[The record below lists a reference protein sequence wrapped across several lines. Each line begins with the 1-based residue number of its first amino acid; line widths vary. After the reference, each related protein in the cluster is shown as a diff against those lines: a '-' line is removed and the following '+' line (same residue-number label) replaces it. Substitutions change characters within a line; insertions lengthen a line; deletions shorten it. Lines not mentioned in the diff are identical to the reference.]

1 MALYIKGMG
10 AISPQKTWDDETLLS
25 QVFDQTGDRLVCVE
39 PDYAQWLDPRQLRR
53 MSRVLKMGAAAAFM
67 ALKNAGVA
75 KPDAIITGTAYGCLD
90 DTGIFL
96 SKLIENNEQA
106 LNPTPFIQSTHNT
119 IGSQIALLQQCQGY
133 NNTFVQGAFSFEN
146 AVLDTMLLLSEAPG
160 QTALVGG
167 VDETTE
173 ISHTLLK
180 RFRVFRQGV
189 RSTLNLFKNNG
200 QGTINGEGATYF
212 LVGAERGAH
221 DMACLEGVS
230 MFYRAGAASL
240 KSGLE
245 RFLAGHQLKASDIDF
260 VLLGRSG
267 DTTADAVLNR
277 VHAELFPASSVGLFK
292 HLCGEYP
299 VASAFA
305 VWLAARILEDRHVPD
320 AVIYKDSSK
329 PLRNILVFN
338 QYSGTHYS
346 AMLLRSCRATL

>member
-1 MALYIKGMG
+1 VALYIKGMG
-10 AISPQKTWDDETLLS
+10 AISPQKTWEDENLLS
-25 QVFDQTGDRLVCVE
+25 QVFDQTGDRLTCVE
-39 PDYAQWLDPRQLRR
+39 PDYAQWLDARQLRR
-53 MSRVLKMGAAAAFM
+53 MSRVLKMGATSAFM
-67 ALKNAGVA
+67 ALKEAGVS
-75 KPDAIITGTAYGCLD
+75 KPDAIITGTGYGCLD

-146 AVLDTMLLLSEAPG
+146 AVLDAMLLLAESPG
-160 QTALVGG
+160 QNVLIGG
-167 VDETTE
+167 VDETTD

-180 RFRVFRQGV
+180 RFRVFRKGV
-189 RSTLNLFKNNG
+189 RSTLNLFKTNG
-200 QGTINGEGATYF
+200 QGTINGEGATY
-212 LVGAERGAH
+212 LLAGNEPGAH
-221 DMACLEGVS
+221 DIACLEGIS
-230 MFYRAGAASL
+230 MFYKAGAPTL
-240 KSGLE
+240 KLGLE

-267 DTTADAVLNR
+267 DTTADADLNR
-277 VHAELFPASSVGLFK
+277 VQAEMFPASSIGLFK

-305 VWLAARILEDRHVPD
+305 VFLAARILQDRHVPD

-338 QYSGTHYS
+338 QYFGTHYS
-346 AMLLRSCRATL
+346 AMLLRSCRGTL